1 VFEDGKGGP
10 AITRSDLLVVNKV
23 DLAPY
28 VGADLD
34 VMEVVTKRMRGERPY
49 VFADTLRRKG
59 LDRVVSFI
67 ETVGGLAG

>member
-1 VFEDGKGGP
+1 MPRKGGP
-10 AITRSDLLVVNKV
+10 GITRSDLLVVNKI

-34 VMEVVTKRMRGERPY
+34 VMESDTKRMRGERPY

-59 LDRVVSFI
+59 LDSIVAFI
-67 ETVGGLAG
+67 EKAGGLSA